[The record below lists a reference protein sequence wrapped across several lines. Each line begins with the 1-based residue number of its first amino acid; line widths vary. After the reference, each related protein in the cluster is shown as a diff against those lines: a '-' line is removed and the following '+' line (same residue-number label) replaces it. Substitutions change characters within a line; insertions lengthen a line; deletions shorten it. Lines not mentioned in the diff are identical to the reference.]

1 MKSFLFAALFLLAAC
16 APAATNAPAFGAAV
30 PNQTAVH
37 VDDPNQP
44 HAHIPDAQAKADLQ
58 VIIVPSEIIVGANRF
73 AVGLIDPKRGMLHD
87 AIVHFHYFDL
97 RNPNQPALESEAN
110 ATRVQTPDG
119 LTTIFTHTR
128 AFDRAGAWGVE
139 VQARLPNGDAALQ
152 RVLFQVVKDS
162 PTKKPG
168 DAAPKIKTLTAA
180 DAANDYTKLTSAATP
195 NAAFYRVSL
204 DDALASGKPTVLL
217 FSTPAFCQTRLCG
230 PAYEIMSDAQK
241 RVGDA
246 VNWIHVEVFTGLPNP
261 AANNFAR
268 APAMNAFG
276 LTTEPWLFVMD
287 RAGKIFYRVEGVFTA
302 EEVERQ
308 VSNILN
314 SKPY

>member
-1 MKSFLFAALFLLAAC
+1 MKTFFLCAMFFFLAAC

-44 HAHIPDAQAKADLQ
+44 HTHLDPAQAKADLQ
-58 VIIVPSEIIVGANRF
+58 VIIVPSEIIVGADRF
-73 AVGLIDPKRGMLHD
+73 AVGLSDPQRGLIQD
-87 AIVHFHYFDL
+87 AVVHFHYYDL
-97 RNPNQPALESEAN
+97 RDKTKAVLESEAN

-119 LTTIFTHTR
+119 LTTIFAHER
-128 AFDRAGAWGVE
+128 VFDNAGNWGVE
-139 VQARLPNGDAALQ
+139 VQAQLPNGAAAIQ
-152 RVLFQVVKDS
+152 RVAFQVVKDS
-162 PTKKPG
+162 STKKPG

-180 DAANDYTKLTSAATP
+180 DAANDYQKLTSAVTP
-195 NAAFYRVSL
+195 NAAFYRASL
-204 DDALASGKPTVLL
+204 DAALVSGKPTVLL

-230 PAYEIMSDAQK
+230 PAYEIVSDVQK

-261 AANNFAR
+261 AANNFEL

-276 LTTEPWLFVMD
+276 LTTEPWVFLID
-287 RAGKIFYRVEGVFTA
+287 RAGKIAWRVEGVFTA
-302 EEVERQ
+302 EEVERH
-308 VSNILN
+308 L
-314 SKPY
+314 KTLLP